1 MSGSAPI
8 TRNDIKS
15 KLADIQTEATTTVDS
30 AKNQL
35 IAIGA
40 GLALLVLVL
49 AFLMGRKGGVR
60 KSTII
65 EVKRA

>member
-1 MSGSAPI
+1 MSSSTPI

-15 KLADIQTEATTTVDS
+15 KLSDIQTEATSTAEG
-30 AKNQL
+30 AKTQI

-40 GLALLVLVL
+40 GLGLLLLIVM
-49 AFLMGRKGGVR
+49 FLLGRKGGMR